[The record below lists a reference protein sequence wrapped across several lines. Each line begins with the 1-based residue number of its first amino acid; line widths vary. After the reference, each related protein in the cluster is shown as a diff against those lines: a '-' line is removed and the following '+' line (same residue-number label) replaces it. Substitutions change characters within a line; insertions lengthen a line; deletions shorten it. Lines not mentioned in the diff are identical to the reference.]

1 MAFTVKAFID
11 FKKQAQKILIILTDL
26 GKLLY
31 SYVVSQYKK
40 VFNLVSV
47 PQGLPNAL
55 RKTTSGPLDCF
66 ILRSQGIE
74 LCGI

>member
-1 MAFTVKAFID
+1 MAFIVRAFID
-11 FKKQAQKILIILTDL
+11 FKKQIQKICIILTDL

-40 VFNLVSV
+40 TFNLVSV
-47 PQGLPNAL
+47 PQGLPNAF
-55 RKTTSGPLDCF
+55 RKKTSGPLDCF
-66 ILRSQGIE
+66 IARSQGIA

>member
-1 MAFTVKAFID
+1 MAFIVRVFID
-11 FKKQAQKILIILTDL
+11 FKKQVEKIFIILTDL

-31 SYVVSQYKK
+31 SYVVSQYRK
-40 VFNLVSV
+40 VFNLLSV
-47 PQGLPNAL
+47 PLGLPNAF

-66 ILRSQGIE
+66 ILRSQGIA